1 MEQLVGLQLMEQ
13 GAADLGNE
21 EERERVARLLEAA
34 KTLRNASDTAA
45 LDRWP
50 LPSLWE
56 EVAEA
61 RARDEWA
68 HRREFA
74 NPLAGTDG
82 GFPRSPD
89 SP

>member
-1 MEQLVGLQLMEQ
+1 MEHLVGLQLMEQ

-34 KTLRNASDTAA
+34 RALRNASDTAA
-45 LDRWP
+45 LERWP

-74 NPLAGTDG
+74 NPLAMEQEN
-82 GFPRSPD
+82 D